1 MKSTYISLPLIA
13 IGVILLAVVSSA
25 LFIVTET
32 QQVVITEF
40 GKPIKEIREP
50 GLYLKKPFIQKLHY
64 FDDRLL
70 EWDGYPTQIPT
81 KDKKY
86 IWVDTFAR
94 WRIVEPLTFLQSVY
108 NETGAQARLDDI
120 VDSAVRNQISRYI
133 LLEAV
138 RNSNRPMATEI
149 IEEGEKLGTVEIENI
164 AMGRDEIT
172 KLILKEAQELADQY
186 GIQLVDVRIKRI
198 NYVETVRKKVYS
210 RMIAERKRIAELYRS
225 EGQATRMEILG
236 KKEFKGVS
244 TKEIELAINEIRN
257 QIVDRDFRI
266 IDFCHAIVVYHYKEK
281 PSAGVMLEIRRAHEQ
296 NKPMYIFYPHERRAS
311 PLFIH
316 IHKCGDKAV
325 GVITFIPARFLP
337 KNKDSISGS
346 SFVNKNLLL

>member
-1 MKSTYISLPLIA
+1 MRRPYISVPLIV
-13 IGVILLAVVSSA
+13 IGVIIIVVASSA
-25 LFIVTET
+25 LFVVTET

-40 GKPIKEIREP
+40 GKPVKEIKEP
-50 GLYLKKPFIQKLHY
+50 GLYIKKPFIQKLHY

-149 IEEGEKLGTVEIENI
+149 TGEAEKLGTVEIEKI
-164 AMGRDEIT
+164 SVGRDKIT
-172 KLILKEAQELADQY
+172 ELILKETQELAGQY
-186 GIQLVDVRIKRI
+186 GIQLVDVRIKGI
-198 NYVETVRKKVYS
+198 NYVESVRKKVYS
-210 RMIAERKRIAELYRS
+210 RMIAERKRIAEMYRS

-236 KKEFKGVS
+236 KKELEVKKISSEAFKQAEQIRGVADAEAVRIYAEAYNKDPEFYSFLKTMETYKTTLGEKSWLILS
-244 TKEIELAINEIRN
+244 TKGEFFKYLPEFFSR
-257 QIVDRDFRI
+257 
-266 IDFCHAIVVYHYKEK
+266 EK
-281 PSAGVMLEIRRAHEQ
+281 
-296 NKPMYIFYPHERRAS
+296 K
-311 PLFIH
+311 
-316 IHKCGDKAV
+316 
-325 GVITFIPARFLP
+325 
-337 KNKDSISGS
+337 
-346 SFVNKNLLL
+346 